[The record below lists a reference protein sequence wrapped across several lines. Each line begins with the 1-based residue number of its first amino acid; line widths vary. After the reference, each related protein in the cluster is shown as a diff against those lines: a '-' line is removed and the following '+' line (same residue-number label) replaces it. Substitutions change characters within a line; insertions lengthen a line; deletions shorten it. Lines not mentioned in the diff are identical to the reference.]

1 MYITTHNCEVT
12 FDGSHARGIIRRLC
26 EMIYC
31 ILKIK
36 LVFSNKRSLGVDYND
51 LKPNPSNFNESA
63 SVEF

>member
-1 MYITTHNCEVT
+1 
-12 FDGSHARGIIRRLC
+12 
-26 EMIYC
+26 MIYC